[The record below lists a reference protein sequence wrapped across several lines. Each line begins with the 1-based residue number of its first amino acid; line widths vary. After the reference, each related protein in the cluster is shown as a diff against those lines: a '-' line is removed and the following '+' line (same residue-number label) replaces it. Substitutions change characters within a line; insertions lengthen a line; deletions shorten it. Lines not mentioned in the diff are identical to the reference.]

1 MLDIISERKSII
13 PYEKIVNMNSLFC
26 TPENGTFF
34 EKTGLFSNLK
44 QKAVSDEDYTTSFYL
59 YRTLKMHHLGEMND
73 LHNVQDVILLSQ
85 ICKNR
90 FQFMHDRYGFN
101 PRKYNS
107 ASTLRGCIEREM
119 TKVIIAL
126 PTSNEVLDK

>member
-1 MLDIISERKSII
+1 MLDIISEGKCII

-26 TPENGTFF
+26 TPENETLF
-34 EKTGLFSNLK
+34 EKTGFFSNLK
-44 QKAVSDEDYTTSFYL
+44 QKAVSDEDYTWSFYL

>member
-1 MLDIISERKSII
+1 MLDIISERKGII

-73 LHNVQDVILLSQ
+73 LHNVQDVVLLSQ
-85 ICKNR
+85 ICENR
-90 FQFMHDRYGFN
+90 FQFMDDRYGFN

-107 ASTLRGCIEREM
+107 AWTLRAASKEKCL
-119 TKVIIAL
+119 KSLL
-126 PTSNEVLDK
+126 PYRLRMKY

>member
-73 LHNVQDVILLSQ
+73 LHNVQDVVLLSQ
-85 ICKNR
+85 ICENR
-90 FQFMHDRYGFN
+90 FSLWMIGMDLIQENTIRLEPYVAASKEKCLKSLLPYRLQM
-101 PRKYNS
+101 KY
-107 ASTLRGCIEREM
+107 
-119 TKVIIAL
+119 
-126 PTSNEVLDK
+126 